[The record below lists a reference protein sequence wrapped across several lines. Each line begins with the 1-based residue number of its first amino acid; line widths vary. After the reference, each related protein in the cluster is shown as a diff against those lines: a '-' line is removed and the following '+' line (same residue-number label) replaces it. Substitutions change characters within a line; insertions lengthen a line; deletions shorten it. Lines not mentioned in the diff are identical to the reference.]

1 MNNEISNPK
10 KEISTGIELN
20 EKDYINCLLT
30 HLKEM
35 AKNYTISLTEVS
47 NEELYKKYA
56 VTFQKI
62 SKLQRDTYEVMF
74 RKGWYK
80 LEKTEQTKIT
90 SKENTLK
97 QEYQDL
103 NQS

>member
-1 MNNEISNPK
+1 MNNNEISNPK
-10 KEISTGIELN
+10 KEVNSGIQLN

-30 HLKEM
+30 TLKEM
-35 AKNYTISLTEVS
+35 SKNYTISMTEAS

-80 LEKTEQTKIT
+80 LEKAEETKIT
-90 SKENTLK
+90 KKENILK
-97 QEYQDL
+97 QEYMNL
-103 NQS
+103 NI

>member
-1 MNNEISNPK
+1 MNNNQISNPK
-10 KEISTGIELN
+10 TEVSKGIELN

-30 HLKEM
+30 TLKKM

-47 NEELYKKYA
+47 NEHLYKKYA

-74 RKGWYK
+74 RNGWYK
-80 LEKTEQTKIT
+80 LEKAEQTKIT
-90 SKENTLK
+90 EKYNTLN
-97 QEYQDL
+97 QEYTEL
-103 NQS
+103 SE